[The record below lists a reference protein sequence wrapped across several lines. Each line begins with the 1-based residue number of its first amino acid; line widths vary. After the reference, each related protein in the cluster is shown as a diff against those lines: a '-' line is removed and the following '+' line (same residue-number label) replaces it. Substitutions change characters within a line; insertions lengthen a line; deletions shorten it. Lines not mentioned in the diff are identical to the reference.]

1 VLDIPPGKMVENR
14 SQIRELYVELNKGGD
29 VGLFVSPEDATAVAC
44 EVEKDRKTQG
54 TFVA

>member
-1 VLDIPPGKMVENR
+1 MVENR

-29 VGLFVSPEDATAVAC
+29 VSLFVSPEDATAVAC